1 MYTLIL
7 AGPNHLD
14 DLALLFDAYS
24 VFWQKTDLAAAK
36 KFLRKRITNNQSPV
50 LWSTAALELLASHSS
65 TLYCLL

>member
-24 VFWQKTDLAAAK
+24 AFYQKTYLAAAK
-36 KFLRKRITNNQSPV
+36 SF
-50 LWSTAALELLASHSS
+50 
-65 TLYCLL
+65 

>member
-36 KFLRKRITNNQSPV
+36 KFLRKRITNNQSAV
-50 LWSTAALELLASHSS
+50 FYGLQRL
-65 TLYCLL
+65 

>member
-36 KFLRKRITNNQSPV
+36 KFLRKRITNNQSAV
-50 LWSTAALELLASHSS
+50 FMVYSGSGAAGF
-65 TLYCLL
+65 T